1 MTIVLLAAH
10 VSMSAPLALSLKVT
24 SIQLIPISA
33 PNAVLALM
41 RAPAVPSTCNLQTQE
56 NRKEKEERQAAFL
69 LLLFLL
75 LSLAY
80 TNCANASRMRRMAS
94 MMFSS
99 LVA

>member
-33 PNAVLALM
+33 QSAVLALM
-41 RAPAVPSTCNLQTQE
+41 RAPAVPSPCNLTEQEKE
-56 NRKEKEERQAAFL
+56 NRLKILQAIFFFWGGSPYERRAR
-69 LLLFLL
+69 
-75 LSLAY
+75 
-80 TNCANASRMRRMAS
+80 ASRMRRMAS
-94 MMFSS
+94 TMFSS

>member
-33 PNAVLALM
+33 PSAVLALM
-41 RAPAVPSTCNLQTQE
+41 RAPAVPSPCNLTEQGKRKSPE
-56 NRKEKEERQAAFL
+56 NTSGDFLFFGGSPYERRAK
-69 LLLFLL
+69 
-75 LSLAY
+75 
-80 TNCANASRMRRMAS
+80 ASRMRRMAS
-94 MMFSS
+94 TMFSS